1 MIFPNPKKLRGEDV
15 FHLVLALSLLGAQH
29 PFQGVMYAGT
39 LKDPA
44 IHSSL
49 LIGAYQTEVFH
60 DLIALGRYSRT
71 NSHWSRSCWEPRP
84 DYHSTGNSRG
94 RELSGW
100 SADVE
105 DLGSARG
112 MPSDSGRNPVSEY
125 GCSHFDMHHGYALG
139 GSVTAFLLD
148 VETSVNSEEAGEG
161 GGGGEA
167 TGGGVETLKSDED
180 ALNEVQFG
188 PPAREEVVED
198 EGFDSSPLIKVEE
211 EWDEEVVVKE
221 ESEDEAIGW
230 DLSDSN
236 WRVEDDTEQMV
247 DWGDVILKT
256 EVEDE
261 EEGISTFGMPLST
274 SEEDHSYMPAEEVL
288 SPNAYASSPSSELS
302 REDMDLIE
310 VLWKQDV
317 DLGVPFDIFNN
328 TRPEEGVGAASPL
341 SRQSDDE
348 DEIEKLK
355 ALAEKLHDCPKIDE
369 DSAEDFLG
377 PWAGLPYTVD
387 LETGEYVFQEDAAV
401 PSEGALGG
409 CEDEPSEGPL
419 AASEG
424 QLVEGAAA
432 AEDEEEQGVP
442 GAEADVE
449 EVVTGL
455 SLSGFSLEEAL
466 QFVGID
472 EDEDDV
478 DAKAAVSPEQVEGRA
493 DAKSVSDF
501 EGENSGDLSDVI
513 SETDMQASHYGHHQ
527 VVPHQQP
534 HHHHHHHHLYHSY
547 HRGPV
552 PQQHQQQGRAPLV
565 RAVSMEQRWQDL
577 ANLLSLPPQG
587 GGGVSVEGGCIPP
600 HLQRLPGPQQ
610 QQQHR
615 NHYHGAQSH
624 VGAPLPSSLLHH
636 GFKEEGNMAPM
647 NGVLINNATLA
658 PPQGEIETGPS
669 PYPSLL
675 GGTTGGCS
683 AASDLGSALATSMS
697 LNGAGGDNVSG
708 MGNNLD
714 AMGCFKTEPC
724 PMPPT
729 GPTPPH
735 HMQHHHHHHHLPPN
749 HHMHNHSSPDF
760 LFYQHNSSSSGASSP
775 SGGAPVTPTFPPPE
789 LHHGACSGA
798 APSADGLL
806 SSILNDE
813 ELQLMDMAV
822 NEGMYTM
829 RMLEGATGGGGGIGR
844 GALSSSSSTGGPV
857 DESSDSAVSSMGS
870 DGGEW
875 AEVTTGRGHQHYP
888 VTPLGQNE
896 CHPGGKFRSY
906 EFGFTPSVLPGGPH
920 GLPGGDMHGR
930 RGRHDASHLGA
941 GLSDGPPVAQKKHH
955 MFGRRYFQEQG
966 PQPSSPETGIS
977 GGPPM
982 RSNSPAGGALAPQS
996 SGKYAFGETA
1006 GAASPD
1012 FPSGG
1017 AGALNSPSHPG
1028 LRHARAPTHGDPGHG
1043 PRPMHND
1050 TVLIPGIRDGT
1061 TMHNHSYSL
1070 PPEGASAPRGPPARD
1085 KMSSPRHRSLEVLA
1099 SERDIGAL
1107 HHMDHSP
1114 AESTR
1119 SCVEEV
1125 TPRRRHNQHHHSH
1138 MTQHQ
1143 LSRDEKRARALGVPI
1158 CVADIINLP
1167 MDEFNER
1174 LSKHDLTEAQLGLI
1188 RDIRRRGKNK
1198 VAAQNCR
1205 KRKLDQILSLADEVR
1220 RMRDR
1225 KDKLLRDRDTMLEQH
1240 RLAKEKF
1247 SRLYRHVFQ
1256 ALRDPEGRP
1265 YSQFEYSLQQSA
1277 DGTVLLVPR
1286 AGGPPPDAQGGH
1298 SHSDGPGTSGGGAPG
1313 RSGV

>member
-1 MIFPNPKKLRGEDV
+1 MIFPNPKKIRGEDV

-44 IHSSL
+44 VHSSL
-49 LIGAYQTEVFH
+49 LIGAYQSEVFH
-60 DLIALGRYSRT
+60 DLIALGRYSRS
-71 NSHWSRSCWEPRP
+71 NSPWSRNCWDPRS
-84 DYHSTGNSRG
+84 DYSRTTTPGG
-94 RELSGW
+94 RGVSSWPSE
-100 SADVE
+100 VE
-105 DLGSARG
+105 DLSSNRG
-112 MPSDSGRNPVSEY
+112 MYHNGRNSPMSEY
-125 GCSHFDMHHGYALG
+125 GCDNYDSPHEYALG
-139 GSVTAFLLD
+139 GSVTAYLLD
-148 VETSVNSEEAGEG
+148 VETSVNSEDAGEG
-161 GGGGEA
+161 EGGGEA
-167 TGGGVETLKSDED
+167 TGGGAEALKVEEEPLED
-180 ALNEVQFG
+180 LQFG
-188 PPAREEVVED
+188 PPAREEEVED

-211 EWDEEVVVKE
+211 ELEEEVVVKE
-221 ESEDEAIGW
+221 ESDDEAVGW
-230 DLSDSN
+230 DLAGPH
-236 WRVEDDTEQMV
+236 WVVDDPSERLV

-256 EVEDE
+256 EIEDE
-261 EEGISTFGMPLST
+261 EEAVPSFGMNLSID
-274 SEEDHSYMPAEEVL
+274 EEDHSYLPEDDVL
-288 SPNAYASSPSSELS
+288 SPDMYAASPSSELS

-317 DLGVPFDIFNN
+317 DLGVPFDIFNPN
-328 TRPEEGVGAASPL
+328 RLEEGVGSTSPL
-341 SRQSDDE
+341 ARQSDQDDE

-387 LETGEYVFQEDAAV
+387 LETGEYVFQEDASSA
-401 PSEGALGG
+401 PEGSSVG
-409 CEDEPSEGPL
+409 EEPSSSSP
-419 AASEG
+419 ASE
-424 QLVEGAAA
+424 QPAPLLVDASAEEDLGAAA
-432 AEDEEEQGVP
+432 EEEEAAEEGVE
-442 GAEADVE
+442 G
-449 EVVTGL
+449 VVAGL
-455 SLSGFSLEEAL
+455 SLSGFSLEDAL

-478 DAKAAVSPEQVEGRA
+478 EAKAAVSPEQVEGRSS
-493 DAKSVSDF
+493 DAKAAL
-501 EGENSGDLSDVI
+501 EGDEDSGDLSDVI
-513 SETDMQASHYGHHQ
+513 SEEADMQASHYGLHQ
-527 VVPHQQP
+527 VAHQHP
-534 HHHHHHHHLYHSY
+534 HHHLYHSY

-587 GGGVSVEGGCIPP
+587 GGVSVEGGCIPP

-610 QQQHR
+610 QQQHHR
-615 NHYHGAQSH
+615 SHHYGAQPH
-624 VGAPLPSSLLHH
+624 APLPSSLLHH
-636 GFKEEGNMAPM
+636 GFKEEGNMVPM

-675 GGTTGGCS
+675 GGTPSACS

-714 AMGCFKTEPC
+714 AMGCFKAEPC
-724 PMPPT
+724 AMPPT

-735 HMQHHHHHHHLPPN
+735 HMQHHHHHLPPN
-749 HHMHNHSSPDF
+749 HHIHNHSSPDF
-760 LFYQHNSSSSGASSP
+760 LFYQNSSSSGASSP

-813 ELQLMDMAV
+813 ELQFMDMAV

-829 RMLEGATGGGGGIGR
+829 RMLEGATGGAGAGGGIGR
-844 GALSSSSSTGGPV
+844 GSISSSSSTGGPV

-875 AEVTTGRGHQHYP
+875 AEVTSGRGHQHYP
-888 VTPLGQNE
+888 VTPLGQSE
-896 CHPGGKFRSY
+896 CHGGGKFRSY

-920 GLPGGDMHGR
+920 GLSGGDMHSR
-930 RGRHDASHLGA
+930 RGSRHDPSHLGA

-955 MFGRRYFQEQG
+955 MFARRYFQEQG
-966 PQPSSPETGIS
+966 PQPSSPESGIS

-1028 LRHARAPTHGDPGHG
+1028 LRHARAPNHGDPGHG
-1043 PRPMHND
+1043 PRPMHSD
-1050 TVLIPGIRDGT
+1050 STGLIPGLRDGT

-1099 SERDIGAL
+1099 SEREMVPL

-1114 AESTR
+1114 AESTH

-1125 TPRRRHNQHHHSH
+1125 TPRRRHTQHHHSH
-1138 MTQHQ
+1138 MSQHQ
-1143 LSRDEKRARALGVPI
+1143 LTRDEKRARALGVPI
-1158 CVADIINLP
+1158 CVSDIINLP

-1225 KDKLLRDRDTMLEQH
+1225 KEKLVRDRETMLEQH

-1286 AGGPPPDAQGGH
+1286 AGGPPPDSQGGH
-1298 SHSDGPGTSGGGAPG
+1298 GHGDAPGTSGSGTPG